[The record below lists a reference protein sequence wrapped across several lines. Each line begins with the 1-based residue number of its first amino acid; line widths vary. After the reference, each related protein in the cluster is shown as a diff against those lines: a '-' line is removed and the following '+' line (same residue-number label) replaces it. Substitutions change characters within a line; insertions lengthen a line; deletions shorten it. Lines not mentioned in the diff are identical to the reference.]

1 MAVQAMDWSASH
13 CTPIAQQSAKIVTAR
28 AIQRSTHKRSDR
40 WLTRQFLERFRNRE
54 IVSEM
59 NDLVFITLVVT
70 GFTVAFLHAAIPT
83 HWLPFVVAARAQHWK
98 KPKTLAV
105 TGVAGAGHVLF
116 TIALGVLVVWG
127 GMAINSRIGK
137 AFPVI
142 AGGALIALGLFYL
155 VRQIRSTGH
164 SHLFG
169 SHSHYKHE
177 HHTHD
182 HHKHPHAF
190 AHEHEDMD
198 REDDIATIRQRWSQR
213 RSDWVVIAGLFAL
226 LTFSPCEAFLP
237 VFLIGAKY
245 GWIAFALLSAILAI
259 GTVAGMVVFT
269 WVSLAGVEK
278 LRFRGLEKFESGILG
293 GVLCLLGML
302 IILFER

>member
-1 MAVQAMDWSASH
+1 MTTGLFMA
-13 CTPIAQQSAKIVTAR
+13 IAI
-28 AIQRSTHKRSDR
+28 
-40 WLTRQFLERFRNRE
+40 
-54 IVSEM
+54 
-59 NDLVFITLVVT
+59 T

-98 KPKTLAV
+98 RPKALAV

-137 AFPVI
+137 VFPLI

-155 VRQIRSTGH
+155 VRQMRGGTSH

-169 SHSHYKHE
+169 SHSQHE
-177 HHTHD
+177 HHSHVHHTHQ
-182 HHKHPHAF
+182 HAR
-190 AHEHEDMD
+190 AREHEHVE
-198 REDDIATIRQRWSQR
+198 REDDIATIEQRWPPQ
-213 RSDWVVIAGLFAL
+213 RSDWVVIAGLFTL

-245 GWIAFALLSAILAI
+245 GWLGFALLSAILAI
-259 GTVAGMVVFT
+259 ATVAGMVLFT
-269 WVSLAGVEK
+269 WLTLAGVEK
-278 LRFRGLEKFESGILG
+278 LKLRALEKFESGILG
-293 GVLCLLGML
+293 GVLCLLGVL

>member
-1 MAVQAMDWSASH
+1 MDWSANH
-13 CTPIAQQSAKIVTAR
+13 CRPIAQQSAKIVTAR
-28 AIQRSTHKRSDR
+28 AMNQSTHKSSDR
-40 WLTRQFLERFRNRE
+40 SLTRQSLEPFRNRE

-98 KPKTLAV
+98 KPKTLAI

-116 TIALGVLVVWG
+116 TIALGILVVWG

-137 AFPVI
+137 AFPLI

-155 VRQIRSTGH
+155 VRQIRGGTGH
-164 SHLFG
+164 SHLLG
-169 SHSHYKHE
+169 SHSHHKHE
-177 HHTHD
+177 HHSHD
-182 HHKHPHAF
+182 HHTHAH
-190 AHEHEDMD
+190 AHEYEQTDQ
-198 REDDIATIRQRWSQR
+198 EDDIATIEQRWSQR

-237 VFLIGAKY
+237 VFLIGAQY
-245 GWIAFALLSAILAI
+245 GWIGFALLSATLAI
-259 GTVAGMVVFT
+259 ATVAGMVVFT
-269 WVSLAGVEK
+269 WLTLAGVEK
-278 LRFRGLEKFESGILG
+278 LRYRALEKFESGILG
-293 GVLCLLGML
+293 GVLCLLGVL
-302 IILFER
+302 IVLFER

>member
-1 MAVQAMDWSASH
+1 
-13 CTPIAQQSAKIVTAR
+13 
-28 AIQRSTHKRSDR
+28 
-40 WLTRQFLERFRNRE
+40 
-54 IVSEM
+54 M
-59 NDLVFITLVVT
+59 NEFVLITLLVT

-83 HWLPFVVAARAQHWK
+83 HWLPFVIAARAQHWK
-98 KPKTLAV
+98 KPRTLMI
-105 TGVAGAGHVLF
+105 TGVAGTGHVLF

-137 AFPVI
+137 AFPLI

-155 VRQIRSTGH
+155 VRQIRGGGSH

-169 SHSHYKHE
+169 SHSH
-177 HHTHD
+177 HTHD
-182 HHKHPHAF
+182 HHSRDDHADPHAHD
-190 AHEHEDMD
+190 AHSHEHEHKKQEHEEQ
-198 REDDIATIRQRWSQR
+198 EDDIATIQQRWSHR

-245 GWIAFALLSAILAI
+245 GWGGFALLSAILAVA
-259 GTVAGMVVFT
+259 TVAGMIVFT
-269 WVSLAGVEK
+269 WLTLAGMEK
-278 LRFRGLEKFESGILG
+278 LKLRTLEKFESAILG

-302 IILFER
+302 IILFEH

>member
-1 MAVQAMDWSASH
+1 MNAFVL
-13 CTPIAQQSAKIVTAR
+13 TTIAIG
-28 AIQRSTHKRSDR
+28 
-40 WLTRQFLERFRNRE
+40 
-54 IVSEM
+54 
-59 NDLVFITLVVT
+59 
-70 GFTVAFLHAAIPT
+70 GFAVAFLHAAIPT

-137 AFPVI
+137 VFPLI

-155 VRQIRSTGH
+155 VRQIRGARHT
-164 SHLFG
+164 HLFG
-169 SHSHYKHE
+169 SHSH
-177 HHTHD
+177 
-182 HHKHPHAF
+182 
-190 AHEHEDMD
+190 HEHEHQHDSH
-198 REDDIATIRQRWSQR
+198 EDHTHSHVHNEHADDDDVAMIEQRWSHR
-213 RSDWVVIAGLFAL
+213 RSDLVVIAGLFAL

-245 GWIAFALLSAILAI
+245 GWVGFALLSAILAI
-259 GTVAGMVVFT
+259 ATVAGMVVFT
-269 WVSLAGVEK
+269 WLTLAGVEK
-278 LRFRGLEKFESGILG
+278 LKFRNLEKFESGILG

-302 IILFER
+302 IILVER

>member
-1 MAVQAMDWSASH
+1 MTVAVAAFGFSRTTLGQAQVNGLA
-13 CTPIAQQSAKIVTAR
+13 
-28 AIQRSTHKRSDR
+28 KRSN
-40 WLTRQFLERFRNRE
+40 TNRE
-54 IVSEM
+54 ILSEM
-59 NDLVFITLVVT
+59 NDVVFITLIVT

-116 TIALGVLVVWG
+116 TITLGVLVVWG

-137 AFPVI
+137 TFPLI
-142 AGGALIALGLFYL
+142 AGSALIALGLFYL
-155 VRQIRSTGH
+155 VRQIRGTGH

-169 SHSHYKHE
+169 SHSHYQHE
-177 HHTHD
+177 HHSHD
-182 HHKHPHAF
+182 PHAQPEPH
-190 AHEHEDMD
+190 AHEHEHVDQ
-198 REDDIATIRQRWSQR
+198 EDDIATIEERWSHR
-213 RSDWVVIAGLFAL
+213 RSDWVVIGGLFAL

-245 GWIAFALLSAILAI
+245 GWIGFALLSAILAI

-269 WVSLAGVEK
+269 WLTLAGMEK
-278 LRFRGLEKFESGILG
+278 LKFRALEEFESGILG
-293 GVLCLLGML
+293 GVLCLLGVL